1 MGVQIGS
8 GRARVLLTHKTHN
21 MVRLTEEGQPGPD
34 AQPEAPKPTNNLE
47 LFGST
52 TFSGVVCSQHVQK
65 FTCMASV
72 RVPDDDIDEDAEV
85 NENERP
91 PVILVAVVD
100 KSGSMAG
107 KKMESL
113 KETLNFV
120 ISEMG
125 KKDQLAIV
133 EYDTNVTTSL
143 PLTLMN
149 QDGRNRAQ
157 EVCKKIH
164 PGSATNLSGG
174 LMEGLRLVPTNLD
187 TDVVVST
194 FLLTDGLANHG
205 IRTAKGIVSMLKKEQ
220 SKGVGRCTVNTF
232 GFGSDHDAAMLK
244 EIAQAAEGM
253 YYFIENE
260 DSIAS
265 AFADCIGGLLSVRA
279 QGVELEIHSS
289 DTIALGEI
297 FTTKEVTTVTAGRKI
312 RIALGDLQNG
322 EERDITF
329 EVQLPS
335 CSATDCQTLANI
347 RLGFFD
353 MKTNEMR
360 DIEATVTVA
369 RPSAE
374 TSDHQKPNLL
384 VDRNCNR
391 IKGANV
397 LAKALKFAESNQL
410 AQGRELLQN
419 AITEIKQSPSSGE
432 EFCIALLE
440 ELQTSLNGM
449 QDRQHYRDFGKYQM
463 NNACH
468 VMYNQRCAA
477 PVSQQPSHSFAAA
490 PQAQQQAFGYSA
502 MGMSSMESSSIPS
515 PPAPVPMS
523 RPMFQ
528 TKNRARFAKKCAKK

>member
-72 RVPDDDIDEDAEV
+72 RVPDDDIDEDAEM

-149 QDGRNRAQ
+149 QDGKNRAQ

-205 IRTAKGIVSMLKKEQ
+205 IRTAKGIISMVQKAQ
-220 SKGVGRCTVNTF
+220 SEGVGRGVVNTF
-232 GFGSDHDAAMLK
+232 GFGSDHDATMLK
-244 EIAQAAEGM
+244 EIAQACEGM
-253 YYFIENE
+253 YYYIENE
-260 DSIAS
+260 DTIAS

-279 QGVELEIHSS
+279 QGVELEIGTSA
-289 DTIALGEI
+289 DIRLGEV
-297 FTTKEVTTVTAGRKI
+297 FTPKEVTTVTAGRKI

-322 EERDITF
+322 EERDVTF
-329 EVQLPS
+329 EVELPICSTSDEQLI
-335 CSATDCQTLANI
+335 ATLKLTY
-347 RLGFFD
+347 FD
-353 MKTNEMR
+353 MLSNEMKDLPAQVVVQR
-360 DIEATVTVA
+360 PATL
-369 RPSAE
+369 SE
-374 TSDHQKPNLL
+374 THKQPNLL
-384 VDRNCNR
+384 VDGNCNR
-391 IKGANV
+391 IKATRAIANSITM
-397 LAKALKFAESNQL
+397 A
-410 AQGRELLQN
+410 N
-419 AITEIKQSPSSGE
+419 ANKISEARDMLTQVIQEIKQSPSATE
-432 EFCIALLE
+432 EFCVSLLA
-440 ELQTSLNGM
+440 ELENCLAGVRDRNEYSRHGQYKLNNCVHVFAH
-449 QDRQHYRDFGKYQM
+449 QRA
-463 NNACH
+463 ACS
-468 VMYNQRCAA
+468 A
-477 PVSQQPSHSFAAA
+477 PAPPPQAPEAVGCAAA
-490 PQAQQQAFGYSA
+490 P
-502 MGMSSMESSSIPS
+502 
-515 PPAPVPMS
+515 PPK
-523 RPMFQ
+523 PMFS
-528 TKNRARFAKKCAKK
+528 TKNRARMKKKCVKPSFS

>member
-1 MGVQIGS
+1 MVQLEGDQPTE
-8 GRARVLLTHKTHN
+8 LT
-21 MVRLTEEGQPGPD
+21 
-34 AQPEAPKPTNNLE
+34 KPTSTTPPANTDIT

-52 TFSGVVCSQHVQK
+52 LYSGVACGKQLQK

-72 RVPDDDIDEDAEV
+72 RVPEDDKDEDDDLD
-85 NENERP
+85 ENERA
-91 PVILVAVVD
+91 PVLVVAVVD

-107 KKMESL
+107 AKMDSL
-113 KETLNFV
+113 KDTLHFIV
-120 ISEMG
+120 KELG
-125 KKDQLAIV
+125 KRDKLAIV
-133 EYDTNVTTSL
+133 EYDTNVKTTL
-143 PLTLMN
+143 QITQMT
-149 QDGRNRAQ
+149 DTG
-157 EVCKKIH
+157 KIAATSVINALKS
-164 PGSATNLSGG
+164 GSATNLSGG
-174 LMEGLRLVPTNLD
+174 LLQGLRLIPEDVGND
-187 TDVVVST
+187 TVVST
-194 FLLTDGLANHG
+194 LLLTDGLANHG
-205 IRTAKGIVSMLKKEQ
+205 IRSANGIVSMLKKEQ

-523 RPMFQ
+523 KPMFQ